1 MLKKILGLI
10 FLFTALISCD
20 RKPLYLQ
27 GDCMINVNI
36 TTQAAVE
43 SYIDDYWKD
52 GWRDSLIFD
61 WGKTGKPLG
70 YTFPDSVN
78 FMIFDNGALRK
89 ERLKTNKRQLVD
101 ILLNR
106 SYNFLI
112 YNETPTINADYIG
125 GRYYI
130 ETPKIGSKAT
140 VLDNN
145 YETVEQPGEV
155 FSTYVQNVYL
165 SDDVSQYEEIYEN
178 DKLVYVYNI
187 DAAIKPVSYI
197 YIIQFIIVND
207 DHTVIEAS
215 DISDFTISGISI
227 RKNLFN
233 CNASYTGRKQIKTT
247 TVEEGQFIAD
257 SLVFASRVTLLDILP
272 KDDEASWDS
281 YNSYLFYTGID
292 IETHT
297 YGTVSGI
304 IDITKQLNS
313 NPKGGIITIR
323 ILNSEIKA
331 AGGSGDGQIG
341 IDVNEWYDHHIDIE

>member
-1 MLKKILGLI
+1 MRKKIYGIIIATL
-10 FLFTALISCD
+10 ALISCD

-36 TTQAAVE
+36 TTQVAID
-43 SYIDDYWKD
+43 SYIDTYWKD

-61 WGKTGKPLG
+61 WSKTGKPLG

-78 FMIFDNGALRK
+78 FMIFDNGAMRK
-89 ERLKTNKRQLVD
+89 KRLKTNKRQLVD

-106 SYNFLI
+106 NYNFLI
-112 YNETPTINADYIG
+112 YNDTRTISSTYIG

-130 ETPKIGSKAT
+130 ETPKEGTRAT
-140 VLDNN
+140 ALDNN

-155 FSTYVQNVYL
+155 FSAYVRNVYL

-178 DKLVYVYNI
+178 DKLVYVYNV

-197 YIIQFIIVND
+197 YVIQFIIVND

-215 DISDFTISGISI
+215 DISDFTISGIST
-227 RKNLFN
+227 RKNLFTEKPD
-233 CNASYTGRKQIKTT
+233 YTGRKQIKTT
-247 TVEEGQFIAD
+247 SVEDGQFIED
-257 SLVFASRVTLLDILP
+257 SLVFASRITMLDLLP
-272 KDDEASWDS
+272 KDAEASWDT
-281 YNSYLFYTGID
+281 YNSYLYYTGID
-292 IETHT
+292 ILTHT

-304 IDITKQLNS
+304 IDITKQLND

-331 AGGSGDGQIG
+331 AGGSDDGQIG
-341 IDVNEWYDHHIDIE
+341 IDVNEWTDHHIDIE